1 MPLHEYYC
9 PKCNE
14 KFEYLHKTIEE
25 GRLDRC
31 PMCGE
36 KVEKLVPFGTSFVL
50 KGYGWPSKENKNP
63 PPPPSSTTKK
73 GLKKKIKKLRDDG
86 FDGPLTPKF

>member
-14 KFEYLHKTIEE
+14 KFEYLHKTIKE

-36 KVEKLVPFGTSFVL
+36 KVDKLVPTGTSVKFVGHGFPGNDL
-50 KGYGWPSKENKNP
+50 KHP
-63 PPPPSSTTKK
+63 PPPPSSTNRGKQREK
-73 GLKKKIKKLRDDG
+73 EKELRKAG
-86 FDGPLTPKF
+86 WQESFTPKH